1 MSTDVPEG
9 NDGQRGATSGRSPR
23 LGDARSPVG
32 STLSIVLA
40 VIAVIAGFLIL
51 RELTD
56 DDGGGTAIGGS
67 EDTTADGT
75 ALAGPGVASTT
86 NGLGGGL
93 TTTTASAASTKTLSG
108 ATIAVA
114 NVSGV
119 GGSAAAM
126 SSALE
131 TAGYEGVGE
140 PGNGTGADQETSSV
154 YYVAGDA
161 AAEAVARSIATD
173 LGGVTTAEMPATRP
187 ASGGDTDSVTV
198 LVMLGTDAANK
209 SLSELSGAPAVGG
222 ATTTT
227 AG

>member
-1 MSTDVPEG
+1 MSTDLPEG

-56 DDGGGTAIGGS
+56 DDGGGTAIGS
-67 EDTTADGT
+67 DDTAVDGT
-75 ALAGPGVASTT
+75 ALGGAGVTSTT
-86 NGLGGGL
+86 NGLGGGGL

-161 AAEAVARSIATD
+161 AAEAVARSIAAD